1 MGWRLAWVVLL
12 LWCGPVF
19 AKEAVN
25 IGVLAFRGE
34 AETTAKW
41 KPLEAYLN
49 AALPEY
55 VFAVKALNLE
65 SLREAVRRT
74 QVDLIITQP
83 AEYVR
88 MTHENGFSS
97 PLATLLNSHNGK
109 PVRVFGGTIVTRAD
123 QTRINVLADLEK
135 RTVAVSEK
143 RSFAGYHLQAYALKN
158 ANVPIGEVTEV
169 GMSQEDSIRALLN
182 GKSEV
187 AFVRSGLIESMA
199 EDGQLDL
206 TQIKVV
212 NQQQFQG
219 YPFAVSTALYPEW
232 PVVALPHLRDD
243 IAARLAGALLSL
255 PHQEAVARQ
264 IGIAGFSV
272 PSDYEPVRAVMRAM
286 KVPPFDVAPRIS
298 PLDVWHEY
306 RALILVVLASMIA
319 IAVFA
324 ARSTLLSQRLRDL
337 NENLET
343 RIVDRTSE
351 LAARHADLAKTLEEL
366 NLTRD
371 ELVES
376 AKLAAL
382 GSMVAGIAHELN
394 TPIGNGLTV
403 ATTLEGRI
411 REFKKELAA
420 GLRRSTL
427 DAFVA
432 DASMGSDILVRSLHK
447 AGALV
452 ASFKQVAADQASSQR
467 RKFKLH
473 DTLAEVIMTLNPTLR
488 RTGCEVKLVETQGD
502 CELDSYPGPLGQI
515 VTNLIN
521 NSVFHGYEDSESGEI
536 RIIVSR
542 DGPELVKIEVC
553 DDGAGITPE
562 NLARIFEPFFTTR
575 LGKGGSGLGLSI
587 VRNMVVGALGGKIS
601 VASTLGKG
609 AIFTVTIPLMA
620 PATA

>member
-12 LWCGPVF
+12 IWCGPGF
-19 AKEAVN
+19 AKEALN

-41 KPLEAYLN
+41 KPLETYLN
-49 AALPEY
+49 VALPEY
-55 VFAVKALNLE
+55 VFTVKALQLE
-65 SLREAVRRT
+65 SLREAVRST

-123 QTRINVLADLEK
+123 QTRINVLADLKK

-143 RSFAGYHLQAYALKN
+143 RSFAGYQLQAYALKN
-158 ANVPIGEVTEV
+158 ANVPMGDVTEV
-169 GMSQEDSIRALLN
+169 GMSQEDSIRAVLN

-232 PVVALPHLRDD
+232 PVVALPHLREG

-286 KVPPFDVAPRIS
+286 KVPPFDVASRIS
-298 PLDVWHEY
+298 LMDVWHEY

-351 LAARHADLAKTLEEL
+351 LAARNADLAKTLEEL

-473 DTLAEVIMTLNPTLR
+473 DTLTEVIMTLNPTLR